1 MWQYH
6 ITILQ
11 CLSKILKTGTTGL
24 HSTLSRMSSNTTTCL
39 SISIFNFPKY
49 LTKYWLQCIKKMIT
63 CAKFESAS
71 ATIIKKQICLMVAKK
86 YPKYHILVLKNNE
99 VPFQHFNIVLQI
111 LYLLLHN
118 LQWTI
123 LNMMSPLFQTFVG
136 AEQWTLTSSWFM
148 CTRARAPV

>member
-1 MWQYH
+1 MWLYYF
-6 ITILQ
+6 TILQ
-11 CLSKILKTGTTGL
+11 CLSKLMKTGTPGL
-24 HSTLSRMSSNTTTCL
+24 HSTFSRMCSNTTTCL

-49 LTKYWLQCIKKMIT
+49 LIKYWVQHIQKMIT

-118 LQWTI
+118 LYSALMHYTEHDVLHVSNVCW
-123 LNMMSPLFQTFVG
+123 
-136 AEQWTLTSSWFM
+136 W
-148 CTRARAPV
+148 